1 MEVTIQMNNGVVLGT
16 VTADDFSM
24 DYMKF
29 GHGDKTMVIIPG
41 LSVDSVMKYFEA
53 VAGAYAQL
61 TDDFTIYLLDR
72 RKDLPAAYSI
82 QDMADDTATAINKL
96 GLSDIYLF
104 GASQGG
110 MISMVIALDHP
121 DLVNKLILGSTAAA
135 VDQEHYDDVISGWVE
150 LAAEGDAESLY
161 LAFGEALYPPEVYEQ
176 SKDLLIQSAAGVTQ
190 EDLDRFVIL
199 AGSIDGFDVS
209 GRIEEITCPVLVLG
223 SEDDQVLGGEAS
235 EAIYE
240 ALSSHPDCEL
250 YMYNGYGHAVYDL
263 APDYRERMTEFF
275 LR

>member
-1 MEVTIQMNNGVVLGT
+1 MNNGVVLGT
-16 VTADDFSM
+16 VNTNDFSM

-53 VAGAYAQL
+53 VASAYAQM
-61 TDDFTIYLLDR
+61 TDDFTICLFDR

-82 QDMADDTATAINKL
+82 QDMADDTAAAIKEL

-110 MISMVIALDHP
+110 MIAMVIALDHP
-121 DLVNKLILGSTAAA
+121 DLVRKLILGSTAAK
-135 VDQEHYDDVISGWVE
+135 VDKEISGGVIARWVE
-150 LAAEGDAESLY
+150 LASANKAEDLY

-209 GRIEEITCPVLVLG
+209 ARIGEISCPVLVLG

-263 APDYRERMTEFF
+263 APDYRDRMTEFF